1 MMKTLKEILAERKR
15 AAQSIP
21 ATAVLPY
28 NTDNHVAEQQ
38 APAYVCSEPKSEFQ
52 ALFVGIEEF

>member
-15 AAQSIP
+15 AAKSIP

-28 NTDNHVAEQQ
+28 NTDNHVAEQ